1 MSVGYAKILLSN
13 NERQQ
18 MTKVEHSLKFVTEFD
33 ETHPTAQRFLEL
45 DEASR
50 IAMLEG
56 MLKELIAPALKQTI
70 DELNAGNSYAT
81 LKVVA

>member
-1 MSVGYAKILLSN
+1 
-13 NERQQ
+13 

-33 ETHPTAQRFLEL
+33 ETHPTSQRFLEL
-45 DEASR
+45 DEASQ

-56 MLKELIAPALKQTI
+56 MLKELLAPAIQPAI